1 MKMQIYSLSNTKP
14 KPSNHCLAQTKA
26 SALPLKPR
34 LMLNYRKVGVFCELC
49 KGALALN
56 LNARD
61 YTEAVCM
68 MASRLN
74 GSALR
79 TPEVVVPAASPVI
92 QSIY

>member
-1 MKMQIYSLSNTKP
+1 MKMQIYGLSNTKP
-14 KPSNHCLAQTKA
+14 KPSNHCHAQTKA

-34 LMLNYRKVGVFCELC
+34 LTLNYRKVGVFCERC

-61 YTEAVCM
+61 YTEGVCM
-68 MASRLN
+68 MGSRLN

>member
-1 MKMQIYSLSNTKP
+1 MKMQIYGLSNTKP

-26 SALPLKPR
+26 STPPLKPR
-34 LMLNYRKVGVFCELC
+34 LMLNYRKVGVFCEPS

-68 MASRLN
+68 MGSRLN

-79 TPEVVVPAASPVI
+79 TPEAVVTEASPVI